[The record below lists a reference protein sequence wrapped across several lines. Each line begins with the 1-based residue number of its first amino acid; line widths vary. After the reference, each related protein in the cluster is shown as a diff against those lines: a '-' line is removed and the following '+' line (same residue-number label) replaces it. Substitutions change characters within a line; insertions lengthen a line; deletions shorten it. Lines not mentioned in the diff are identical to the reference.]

1 MPLRFRTLSRFIS
14 ASSAGL
20 TRLQHCL
27 FGPMTFKSLLS
38 PLKRRVLSCAA
49 VAAMPLFLGGWF
61 NWLTGPQSTFDTKG
75 PVAKS
80 QLDVFYVTVWVT
92 GITFVIVAG
101 IMAYAM
107 WKFRARKSDEGKGA
121 IPDQGHGNPLIE
133 LSLIALSVLA
143 LVFIAVPTLKAIW
156 YNYDVPADQK
166 ANAYEVNAIGLQW
179 WFKFEYP
186 KEQIDG
192 VGTLVTGN
200 ELVIPAGRPV
210 RVNLRTN
217 DVIHSFWVP
226 KLAGKVDMI
235 PNRGNHLWLQADEP
249 GYFWGQCAEYC
260 GESHAVMRFRVIALN
275 ETDFAAWVAHQK
287 SAARTVAADSK
298 LSGEP
303 AAPYAFTNPGRNA
316 PGYSAAFDADPFGS
330 WRKQQDVDAGE
341 DPVLIAAGRQLFQ
354 QKNCV
359 TCHTVRGHEGMGVT
373 APDLTHVGARTTV
386 AAGLLENTKENLHR
400 WIAHPNEVKP
410 GNKMYVGV
418 PTGGGNV
425 MTGYLTIDKE
435 TGKAEETPHIAVSDT
450 EARALVAYLHSLK

>member
-1 MPLRFRTLSRFIS
+1 
-14 ASSAGL
+14 
-20 TRLQHCL
+20 
-27 FGPMTFKSLLS
+27 
-38 PLKRRVLSCAA
+38 
-49 VAAMPLFLGGWF
+49 MPLFFGGWF
-61 NWLTGPQSTFDTKG
+61 EWLTGPQSTFDTKG
-75 PVAKS
+75 PVAKA
-80 QLDVFYVTVWVT
+80 QLDVFYVTLWVT

-107 WKFRARKSDEGKGA
+107 FKFRARKSDDAKA
-121 IPDQGHGNPLIE
+121 ATPHQGHGNPLIE

-156 YNYDVPADQK
+156 YSYDIPADQK
-166 ANAYEVNAIGLQW
+166 ETAYEVNATGLQW

-186 KEQIDG
+186 KEQIDD
-192 VGTLVTGN
+192 VGALVTGN

-210 RVNLRTN
+210 RVNLRTA

-275 ETDFAAWVAHQK
+275 ETDFAAWVAQQK
-287 SAARTVAADSK
+287 TAARTVAADAK
-298 LSGEP
+298 PAGEP

-316 PGYSAAFDADPFGS
+316 PGYSAAFDADPMAA
-330 WRKQQDVDAGE
+330 WRKQQQIDAGE
-341 DPVLIAAGRQLFQ
+341 EPALIAQGRELFR

-373 APDLTHVGARTTV
+373 APDLTHIGSRTTV
-386 AAGLLENTKENLHR
+386 AAGLLENTRENLHR

-425 MTGYLTIDKE
+425 MTGYLSIDKT
-435 TGKAEETPHIAVSDT
+435 TGKPEETPHITVNDT